1 MNLIEAGLKFGH
13 ALRNDYLARGNDVL
27 SEKYTKELLGEEMS
41 ERLWE
46 LFNSK
51 VATRSFYGFSDALIL
66 LSTASFD
73 EQRPISQYWV
83 DLRLVVNDKPVLQEL
98 AQKHFKEGELVE
110 RLITSA
116 LIPGSVNT
124 DGLYSVEV
132 NRLFNEFAAALKRTG
147 VTRSFAHLFSNSSLD
162 DSDIDNHTKTRGTE
176 IDLKPCLFNWAQN
189 YNDEPLANDY
199 TAIDLTYFLVSVA
212 RRSVFS
218 GFMGDL
224 IDLRMDRDSINGL
237 NQPEPIKSVKLITS
251 DLSPVFNKR
260 FAPMLAQ
267 DENDRIGYIL
277 MSECTLEFGQ
287 EVNSCCGLDGLLYP
301 LDDLNLYSYINKL
314 PTNSGS
320 AI

>member
-13 ALRNDYLARGNDVL
+13 ALRNDNLARGNDVL

-124 DGLYSVEV
+124 DGLYSVEA

>member
-1 MNLIEAGLKFGH
+1 MNLIEAGLEFGH
-13 ALRNDYLARGNDVL
+13 ALRNDYLAKGNDEL
-27 SEKYTKELLGEEMS
+27 TEKYTKELLDEEMS

-51 VATRSFYGFSDALIL
+51 VASRSFFGFSDALSL

-73 EQRPISQYWV
+73 EQRPITQYWV
-83 DLRLVVNDKPVLQEL
+83 DLQLVVNDNPVLQEL
-98 AQKHFKEGELVE
+98 AKKYFEEGELVE

-124 DGLYSVEV
+124 DGLYSVEA

-147 VTRSFAHLFSNSSLD
+147 VTRSFAHFFTNSSLD
-162 DSDIDNHTKTRGTE
+162 NSAIDNHMKTRGSE

-189 YNDEPLANDY
+189 YNDDPLANDY
-199 TAIDLTYFLVSVA
+199 AAIDLTFFLVCVA

-224 IDLRMDRDSINGL
+224 IDLRMDGDSNNGL

-260 FAPMLAQ
+260 FAPMLALK
-267 DENDRIGYIL
+267 ENDRIGYIL
-277 MSECTLEFGQ
+277 PSKWSLEFSQ
-287 EVNSCCGLDGLLYP
+287 EVNSRCSLEGLLYP
-301 LDDLNLYSYINKL
+301 PADLNLFSYINKL
-314 PTNSGS
+314 SANSES